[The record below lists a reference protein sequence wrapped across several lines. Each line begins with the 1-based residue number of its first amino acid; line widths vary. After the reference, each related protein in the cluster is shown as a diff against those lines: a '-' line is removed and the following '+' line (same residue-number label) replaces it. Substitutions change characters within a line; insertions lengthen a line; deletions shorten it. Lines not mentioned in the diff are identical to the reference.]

1 MLNTAP
7 VRPRRRG
14 LAPWRSATA
23 HRRTHATDF
32 ALGLVLAF
40 VAGAINAGG
49 FMAIGQYTSHMTGI
63 VATLADDLVL
73 GITDFLAIG
82 VAVLACFIAGA
93 AASSAIIDWCSG
105 KRRSRQYVYP
115 VLAEAALIVAF
126 GALGLASHVAP
137 SLEIAL
143 MPLLGFM
150 MGLQNATITRIS
162 NARIRTT
169 HLTGMVTDI
178 GMELGRYASGNGADR
193 SKLRIH
199 GGLVA
204 SFFVGGLFG
213 AAGFLT
219 LGFAFAFLAAL
230 PLVAIAMPTILRRRR

>member
-1 MLNTAP
+1 MTGA
-7 VRPRRRG
+7 RTRSRRRN

-49 FMAIGQYTSHMTGI
+49 FLAIGQYTSHMTGI
-63 VATLADDLVL
+63 VATIADDLVM
-73 GITDFLAIG
+73 GITDFVAVG
-82 VAVLACFIAGA
+82 MAVLACFIAGA
-93 AASSAIIDWCSG
+93 AASSAMIDWCG
-105 KRRSRQYVYP
+105 RTRRARQYVYP
-115 VLAEAALIVAF
+115 VLAEAALIVGF
-126 GALGLASHVAP
+126 GALGLASARAP
-137 SLEIAL
+137 FLEIVL

-178 GMELGRYASGNGADR
+178 GMELGRLASGNGPDR

-219 LGFAFAFLAAL
+219 LGFAFAFFAAL
-230 PLVAIAMPTILRRRR
+230 PLVAVALPAMLRRRRV